1 MKIKRII
8 HDDLIKEFQKK
19 EISILLGPRQVG
31 KTFLLKELKNHAESK
46 RLKTL
51 YYNLEIPSDLMLFNK
66 NETDI
71 FDMLTNNADVVF
83 IDEFHYLKN
92 ASRLFKAV
100 YDSGKKIKIFC
111 SGSSSIEIHKH
122 LKESL
127 TGRRMVSVIYP
138 LMLTEFREKFKSYNF
153 NKIFNEYITFGGMP
167 GIVHLK
173 NENNKI
179 RLLNDIFETYIQKDI
194 KSLIKEENIR
204 AFNNLLYLLAE
215 NQGSL
220 ISVNSFANEVGL
232 TAVTVDKHLTI
243 MDNTYITYSI
253 GSYSKNIGNELK
265 KSRKVYLYD
274 QGIRNVILKDF
285 SSANERSDKGILHET
300 FVLHQLKSIITPEIE
315 LKFWR
320 NKAGLEIDFILLKN
334 RKPFLIEVKSELKQP
349 EIPSAMKLFLKKYK
363 DTKAGIVISS
373 GYKDMVI
380 HEDKKIY
387 FETFESFI
395 DRVKQLTGKI

>member
-8 HDDLIKEFQKK
+8 LGDLIKEFDKR

-31 KTFLLKELKNHAESK
+31 KTFLLKELKTYAEAEG
-46 RLKTL
+46 LKTH
-51 YYNLEIPSDLMLFNK
+51 YYNLELPSDIMLFNK
-66 NETDI
+66 TEAEI
-71 FDMLTNNADVVF
+71 FNMLTGTADVVF

-92 ASRLFKAV
+92 ASRLFKAI

-127 TGRRMVSVIYP
+127 TGRRMISVIYP
-138 LMLTEFREKFKSYNF
+138 LMLTEFMEKFKSHKF
-153 NKIFNEYITFGGMP
+153 NKFFYEYITFGGLP
-167 GIVHLK
+167 GLVHLK
-173 NENNKI
+173 NEKDKI
-179 RLLNDIFETYIQKDI
+179 RLLNDILETYIQKDI

-204 AFNNLLYLLAE
+204 AFNNLLYLFAE

-220 ISVNSFANEVGL
+220 ISVNRLANEVGL
-232 TAVTVDKHLTI
+232 TAVTVDRHLTI
-243 MDNTYITYSI
+243 MDNTYVTYSLS
-253 GSYSKNIGNELK
+253 SYSRNIGNELK
-265 KSRKVYLYD
+265 KSRKIYLYD

-285 SSANERSDKGILHET
+285 SPVNERTDKGVLHET
-300 FVLHQLKSIITPEIE
+300 FVLHQLKSIITPEID

-334 RKPFLIEVKSELKQP
+334 RKPFLIEVKSELNQL
-349 EIPSAMKLFLKKYK
+349 EIPPAMKLFIKNYK
-363 DTKAGIVISS
+363 ETKAGIVVSS

-387 FETFESFI
+387 FETFESFMERI
-395 DRVKQLTGKI
+395 KQLLGKI